1 MTPTV
6 LVGIAL
12 AFYAA
17 VVYFLVNSSRKLP
30 RAKANLTN
38 VNLSEGS
45 GIPAVGTILAVGNNA
60 SPLVYNPIGNQA
72 KIGTNVKTDSAD
84 TTNQGSQWD
93 QSIPTLLVGGEIS
106 VELFFDPN
114 TAGADGTTGIVGHSA
129 TSPGAI
135 FDMFYNQQIRPWK
148 LTWPDGSG
156 QYFMAY
162 ITDVPVA
169 SDPTGKALTVAL
181 KLKITGAIQPF

>member
-1 MTPTV
+1 MTPLILFFAV
-6 LVGIAL
+6 L
-12 AFYAA
+12 FYAA
-17 VVYFLVNSSRKLP
+17 VVIWLSRTSRKLP
-30 RAKANLTN
+30 RANATLTN

-45 GIPAVGTILAVGNNA
+45 GIPAVGTILSVGNNG
-60 SPLVYNPIGNQA
+60 SPLIYNPIGNQA

-148 LTWPDGSG
+148 LTWPDGTG

-169 SDPTGKALTVAL
+169 SDPTGKALTVAM